1 MTKNFSQ
8 KNRAHWKLFKST
20 MLFHPPSSSPPS
32 SQLFNQIHIKYLLN
46 NDDIFH
52 VCIIL
57 FRKCENVY
65 THKVWNCW
73 GGRKK
78 CFFEWVKRRRR
89 GISEN
94 KKLNKHL
101 EQVQWVLERQ
111 RLEQQQV
118 ELVQMMMEPML
129 MAAIADLVVDKTTG
143 S

>member
-1 MTKNFSQ
+1 MVEVGE
-8 KNRAHWKLFKST
+8 KS
-20 MLFHPPSSSPPS
+20 
-32 SQLFNQIHIKYLLN
+32 
-46 NDDIFH
+46 
-52 VCIIL
+52 V
-57 FRKCENVY
+57 
-65 THKVWNCW
+65 
-73 GGRKK
+73 
-78 CFFEWVKRRRR
+78 FEWVKRRRR

-129 MAAIADLVVDKTTG
+129 MAAIVDLVVDKTTG